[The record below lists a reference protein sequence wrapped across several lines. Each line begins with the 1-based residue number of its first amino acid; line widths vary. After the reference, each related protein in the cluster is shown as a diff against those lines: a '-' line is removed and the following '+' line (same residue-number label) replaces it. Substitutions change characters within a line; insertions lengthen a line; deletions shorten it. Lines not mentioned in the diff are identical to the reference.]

1 MRVDPGHRV
10 IERRTFLGG
19 IAGSLLA
26 APFAA
31 EAQQPASP
39 VRIGFMPLGSPSSR
53 YDQSLVDAF
62 REGLREAGVI
72 ENRHVILDVVW
83 ISSEPDT
90 SQAVSDMVER
100 GTKLLIPCGSSASV
114 AAMRQTKTI
123 PILFVS
129 VGNPVG
135 VGLVQQFANYYTTS
149 GLGDL
154 AVVVLLAALLLLR
167 PRGTTGRLA

>member
-1 MRVDPGHRV
+1 MN
-10 IERRTFLGG
+10 RRAFISGM
-19 IAGSLLA
+19 AGSLLA

-39 VRIGFMPLGSPSSR
+39 VRIGFMPLGSPSNT

-135 VGLVQQFANYYTTS
+135 VGPVSYTQLTLPTILLV
-149 GLGDL
+149 
-154 AVVVLLAALLLLR
+154 
-167 PRGTTGRLA
+167 